1 MGDLPPGTEV
11 AVLGE
16 GGRVLFYGTIS
27 SLSPPWVFWHRVT
40 PEGDIDLP
48 PLFRVVRRLPR

>member
-1 MGDLPPGTEV
+1 MGDLPPGTKV

-16 GGRVLFYGTIS
+16 GGRVLFYGTVATTS
-27 SLSPPWVFWHRVT
+27 SPWMFWHRVT

-48 PLFRVVRRLPR
+48 PGFRVVRRLP